1 MENELLKKQENLR
14 FRLKELGT
22 VAVAFSGG
30 VDSAFLLHEVHA
42 VLGKKAV
49 AVTMKLDSLPF
60 REWKEAKEFCEW
72 EHIRQII
79 VEQDQFQIKGFAE
92 NEKDRCYHCK
102 YSLFSFLRK
111 LARENHISYIA
122 DGTNLSD
129 TDGYRP
135 GLKAL
140 AELGVVSPLRE
151 AELTKEEIRALS
163 KKEDLPT
170 WNKPSFSCLAT
181 RFPYGE
187 PITGEKLR
195 RVEMAE
201 QFLFEMGFT
210 QFRVRS
216 HDRMARIEIRPQEF
230 PLLVEKRKIVAARFK
245 ALGFM
250 YITMD
255 LEGFRSGS
263 MDIEQV

>member
-1 MENELLKKQENLR
+1 M
-14 FRLKELGT
+14 
-22 VAVAFSGG
+22 
-30 VDSAFLLHEVHA
+30 
-42 VLGKKAV
+42 
-49 AVTMKLDSLPF
+49 
-60 REWKEAKEFCEW
+60 
-72 EHIRQII
+72 
-79 VEQDQFQIKGFAE
+79 
-92 NEKDRCYHCK
+92 
-102 YSLFSFLRK
+102 
-111 LARENHISYIA
+111 
-122 DGTNLSD
+122 
-129 TDGYRP
+129 
-135 GLKAL
+135 
-140 AELGVVSPLRE
+140 
-151 AELTKEEIRALS
+151 EIRALS

-187 PITGEKLR
+187 PITGKKLR

-230 PLLVEKRKIVAARFK
+230 SLLVEKRKVVAARFK
-245 ALGFM
+245 ELGFM

-263 MDIEQV
+263 MDIGQV

>member
-1 MENELLKKQENLR
+1 MESELLKKQEDLR
-14 FRLKELGT
+14 FRLKEMGT

-30 VDSAFLLHEVHA
+30 VDSAFLLHEAHA

-49 AVTMKLDSLPF
+49 AVTMKLNSFPF
-60 REWKEAKEFCEW
+60 REWKDAKEFCKR
-72 EHIRQII
+72 EHIRQMI
-79 VEQDQFQIKGFAE
+79 VEQDQFLIKGFAE
-92 NEKDRCYHCK
+92 NERDRCYHCK
-102 YSLFSFLRK
+102 YFLFSFLK
-111 LARENHISYIA
+111 ELAKKNHISCVA
-122 DGTNLSD
+122 DGTNFSD
-129 TDGYRP
+129 MGGYRP
-135 GLKAL
+135 GLKA
-140 AELGVVSPLRE
+140 
-151 AELTKEEIRALS
+151 LTKEEIRALS

-187 PITGEKLR
+187 PITGKKLR

-245 ALGFM
+245 ELGFM

-263 MDIEQV
+263 MDIGQV

>member
-1 MENELLKKQENLR
+1 MESELLKKQEDLR
-14 FRLKELGT
+14 FRLKEMGT

-30 VDSAFLLHEVHA
+30 VDSAFLLHEAHA

-60 REWKEAKEFCEW
+60 REWKEAKEFCKR
-72 EHIRQII
+72 EHIRQMI
-79 VEQDQFQIKGFAE
+79 VEQDQFLIKGFAE

-102 YSLFSFLRK
+102 YFLFSFLK
-111 LARENHISYIA
+111 ELAKKNYISYVA
-122 DGTNLSD
+122 DGD
-129 TDGYRP
+129 TGGYRP

-163 KKEDLPT
+163 EKENLPT

-187 PITGEKLR
+187 PITGKKLR

-201 QFLFEMGFT
+201 QFLFEMGFNH
-210 QFRVRS
+210 FRVRS
-216 HDRMARIEIRPQEF
+216 HDGMARIEIRPQEF
-230 PLLVEKRKIVAARFK
+230 PLLVEKRKIVATRFK
-245 ALGFM
+245 ELGFM

-263 MDIEQV
+263 MDIGQV